1 MALAITFETD
11 KTKLPTCLFREGFV
25 NLGLVQH
32 DIIHL
37 LGKEMTNKKHKPAGL
52 SIQPVEI
59 EDNADRLST
68 KDFIDEFGDSALASA
83 MSNLPTTSN
92 SASMEGGL
100 QAVIDAAKD
109 LMREREASALSRVD
123 VLKEQT
129 DSLGRCVFLASQIYE
144 NSPIPDHAYQL
155 SALTSAF
162 NASLAQVEKMNDP
175 VQTFNQINEL
185 MEAMFTEFVSK
196 MAVGIDRV
204 RKDLGKQNPDLINSV
219 NAHFERMLREM
230 SPETSAN
237 YDKLQTELR
246 KILGIRQKKP
256 GNGSNSQSGQP

>member
-1 MALAITFETD
+1 
-11 KTKLPTCLFREGFV
+11 
-25 NLGLVQH
+25 
-32 DIIHL
+32 
-37 LGKEMTNKKHKPAGL
+37 MTNKKHKPAGL
-52 SIQPVEI
+52 TIHPVEI
-59 EDNADRLST
+59 EGNADRLST
-68 KDFIDEFGDSALASA
+68 RDFIDEFGDSALASA
-83 MSNLPTTSN
+83 MSNLPATAPN
-92 SASMEGGL
+92 PQSMEGGL
-100 QAVIDAAKD
+100 QAVIEVAKD
-109 LMREREASALSRVD
+109 LMREREANALSRVD

-175 VQTFNQINEL
+175 VQTFNQINDL

-204 RKDLGKQNPDLINSV
+204 RKDLGKQNPELVNSV
-219 NAHFERMLREM
+219 NAHFERMLRDM

-237 YDKLQTELR
+237 YDKLQAELR

-256 GNGSNSQSGQP
+256 GNGSNSQGGQS